1 MLNESKYHI
10 SPEEMLTEQQEI
22 EAAKIDPAKFEVLY
36 NRYYEPILQFVYKR
50 VEGKEVAFDI
60 TSQVFLNAMVKLSQ
74 FKFNLPKEL
83 IAETPAKMRDEAK
96 LMVIHRKTGK
106 IEHKTFK
113 VDEQELKSVIHEINP
128 EDGID
133 EQYKKVEEVL
143 NDFAE
148 EDVQLIE
155 LRFFEKRAFKEI
167 GDILNMTE
175 NNAKVKLYRLLD
187 KLKSHLTLNKKIA

>member
-10 SPEEMLTEQQEI
+10 GPEEMLSEQREI
-22 EAAKIDPAKFEVLY
+22 EAAKADPARFEVLY

-50 VEGKEVAFDI
+50 VEGKEAAFDI
-60 TSQVFLNAMVKLSQ
+60 TSQVFLNAMLKLSQ
-74 FKFNLPKEL
+74 FKFMGSPFSSWLYR
-83 IAETPAKMRDEAK
+83 IALNEINTMY
-96 LMVIHRKTGK
+96 RKDK
-106 IEHKTFK
+106 VQRSIKVEEH
-113 VDEQELKSVIHEINP
+113 ELKSVIQEINP
-128 EDGID
+128 DDDID

-143 NDFAE
+143 NEFEE

-187 KLKSHLTLNKKIA
+187 KLKLNLTLSKKTA

>member
-1 MLNESKYHI
+1 
-10 SPEEMLTEQQEI
+10 
-22 EAAKIDPAKFEVLY
+22 
-36 NRYYEPILQFVYKR
+36 
-50 VEGKEVAFDI
+50 
-60 TSQVFLNAMVKLSQ
+60 MVKLSQ
-74 FKFNLPKEL
+74 FKFKGTPFSSWLYR
-83 IAETPAKMRDEAK
+83 IALNEINM
-96 LMVIHRKTGK
+96 MYRKDK
-106 IEHKTFK
+106 VQRSIKT
-113 VDEQELKSVIHEINP
+113 DEQELKSVIQEISP
-128 EDGID
+128 DDDID

-187 KLKSHLTLNKKIA
+187 KLKSHLTLNKKTA

>member
-10 SPEEMLTEQQEI
+10 GPEEMLSEQREI
-22 EAAKIDPAKFEVLY
+22 EAAKADPARFEVLY

-50 VEGKEVAFDI
+50 VEGKEAAFDI
-60 TSQVFLNAMVKLSQ
+60 TSQVFLNAMLKLSQ
-74 FKFNLPKEL
+74 FKFVGSPFSSWLYR
-83 IAETPAKMRDEAK
+83 IALNEINTMY
-96 LMVIHRKTGK
+96 RKDK
-106 IEHKTFK
+106 VQRSIKVEEH
-113 VDEQELKSVIHEINP
+113 ELKSVIQEINP
-128 EDGID
+128 DDDID
-133 EQYKKVEEVL
+133 EQYKKVEEAL
-143 NDFAE
+143 NDFEE

-187 KLKSHLTLNKKIA
+187 KLKLNLTLSKKTA

>member
-10 SPEEMLTEQQEI
+10 SPDEMLSEQQEI
-22 EAAKIDPAKFEVLY
+22 EAAKIEPAKFEVLY

-74 FKFNLPKEL
+74 FKFKGTPFSAWLYR
-83 IAETPAKMRDEAK
+83 IALNEINM
-96 LMVIHRKTGK
+96 MYRKDK
-106 IEHKTFK
+106 VQRSIK

-128 EDGID
+128 DDDID